1 MEPKT
6 SNEGSSSRHTGKE
19 KAMDVEPI
27 GRAGGGS
34 GSDVKCDG
42 DGLFKKSPPPF
53 LRKTFEMVEDPET
66 NDLISWS
73 ATGKSFVIWEHNQ
86 FANDLLPIQFR
97 HRNLS
102 SFIYQLNSYGFKKIS
117 SSHYEYAN
125 PYFQAEKKHL
135 LYNIKKRTPQPNYNN
150 INASWKRARGSS
162 SWQDVGY
169 APRKR
174 ARESSS
180 WQHVGADGSDEAEIE
195 KLKNNL
201 NTMERV
207 LKELKQQQDA
217 SEKCLAAI
225 QKRIEGADVGI
236 KQEVFTFMTN
246 AIANPLFVKNFFKS
260 VAKKQRLVVHQSA
273 GGSVKLG
280 DLNKKSGEDLTTN
293 DFEVTIDPNL
303 KCDEKSLSIAKKL
316 LDEEDLVCLSRAE
329 DQQHQSRIVMELE
342 DLIAKPSGGV
352 DFDWA
357 EYVKELIQQSGLP

>member
-27 GRAGGGS
+27 ARAGGGVGS
-34 GSDVKCDG
+34 GSGG
-42 DGLFKKSPPPF
+42 DGNGYGLFQRSPPPF

-117 SSHYEYAN
+117 PSHYEYAN
-125 PYFQAEKKHL
+125 PYFQADKKHL

-150 INASWKRARGSS
+150 INAL
-162 SWQDVGY
+162 
-169 APRKR
+169 RKR

-180 WQHVGADGSDEAEIE
+180 WQDVGADGSDEADIE

-201 NTMERV
+201 NTMEKV
-207 LKELKQQQDA
+207 LGELKQQQDA
-217 SEKCLAAI
+217 TEKRLAAI
-225 QKRIEGADVGI
+225 EKRIEGADVGI

-246 AIANPLFVKNFFKS
+246 AIANPLFVKNFFKN

-280 DLNKKSGEDLTTN
+280 DLNKKSGEDFTTN
-293 DFEVTIDPNL
+293 NLEVTTDPNL
-303 KCDEKSLSIAKKL
+303 KCDDKSISIAKKL
-316 LDEEDLVCLSRAE
+316 LDEEDLVCVSRAE

-357 EYVKELIQQSGLP
+357 EYVKELMHQSGLP